1 MKTKFKAYVELIR
14 SSKSLEA
21 VIEKWSGAENVRH
34 KITGTGTALALS
46 NISESIIEADMLA
59 RQAKDKVAVVVT
71 PAESKWRSA

>member
-1 MKTKFKAYVELIR
+1 M
-14 SSKSLEA
+14 
-21 VIEKWSGAENVRH
+21 RH